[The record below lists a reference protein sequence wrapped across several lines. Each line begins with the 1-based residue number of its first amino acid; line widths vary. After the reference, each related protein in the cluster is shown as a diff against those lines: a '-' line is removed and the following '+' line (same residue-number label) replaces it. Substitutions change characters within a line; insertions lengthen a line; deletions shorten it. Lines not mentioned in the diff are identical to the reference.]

1 MTNIAQIYVAMYCF
15 YTEPHFSFRIKV
27 EGRNGIG
34 YGPAAT
40 LNTSTLSIGE
50 GIIIIT
56 NYVFVVDASFL
67 SKKVGQV
74 SNCGSSSSK
83 KTMVAILPYLAGSLI
98 VAIYQRIMSHIYN
111 SAFK

>member
-1 MTNIAQIYVAMYCF
+1 MEA
-15 YTEPHFSFRIKV
+15 
-27 EGRNGIG
+27 RNGIG

-74 SNCGSSSSK
+74 SNCGSYTIHLRFSSK
-83 KTMVAILPYLAGSLI
+83 KTMVAIYFPTLQAPLLYQLI
-98 VAIYQRIMSHIYN
+98 ISHRVTIFVHLSHRFSTN
-111 SAFK
+111 HF